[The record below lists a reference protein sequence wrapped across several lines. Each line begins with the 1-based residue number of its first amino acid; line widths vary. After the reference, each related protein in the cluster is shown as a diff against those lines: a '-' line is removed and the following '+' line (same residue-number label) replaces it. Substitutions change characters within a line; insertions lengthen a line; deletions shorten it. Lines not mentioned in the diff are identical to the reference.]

1 MSVEI
6 LSVGESYNFVSYRHV
21 RTAQLRRQTN
31 QCIYGIENEFK
42 VELVISTASNHIS
55 NALLKQHI
63 FKLFIDKIGH
73 IKWNSIKSNETQLR

>member
-21 RTAQLRRQTN
+21 RTAELQSQTN
-31 QCIYGIENEFK
+31 QCIYGIEDEFE

-55 NALLKQHI
+55 NALLK
-63 FKLFIDKIGH
+63 
-73 IKWNSIKSNETQLR
+73 